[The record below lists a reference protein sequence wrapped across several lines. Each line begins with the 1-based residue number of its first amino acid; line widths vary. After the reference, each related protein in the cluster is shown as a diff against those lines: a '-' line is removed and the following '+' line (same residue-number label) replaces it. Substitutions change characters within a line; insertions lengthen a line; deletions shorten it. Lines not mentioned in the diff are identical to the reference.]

1 MRNQVKKLHNLGV
14 SAVSLLSGIESD
26 EDAFACIGME
36 EGKYFVLY
44 GTGTGRV
51 IVEDRTMETN
61 AYKLTTKCITKWFV
75 LWLLMHEA
83 DMIKEWY
90 VL

>member
-1 MRNQVKKLHNLGV
+1 
-14 SAVSLLSGIESD
+14 
-26 EDAFACIGME
+26 ME
-36 EGKYFVLY
+36 EGKYSVLY
-44 GTGTGRV
+44 GTGRV